1 MIPGSLPCSQRRMC
15 CVEKPSVCLEVDRKQ
30 LEVGFTPSVKAASCA
45 LSERVRGG
53 RRGHRPRLCHVSA
66 FLNPG
71 ISAPLVAQQVK
82 DLPARQEAPVP
93 FLGLGGRIGT
103 HSSILAWRIPW
114 TEEPGRLQFMGSQ
127 RVGYDGATFTSHLH
141 FQLDSQIETSYFLFI
156 SNKGRRT

>member
-1 MIPGSLPCSQRRMC
+1 MFTAEGVLCREAQCLP
-15 CVEKPSVCLEVDRKQ
+15 EVDRKQ

-45 LSERVRGG
+45 LSERLRGG
-53 RRGHRPRLCHVSA
+53 RRGRRPRLCHARA

-71 ISAPLVAQQVK
+71 IPASLVAQLIQ

-93 FLGLGGRIGT
+93 FLGLGGRIGA
-103 HSSILAWRIPW
+103 HSSTLAWRIPW

-141 FQLDSQIETSYFLFI
+141 FQLDSQMETSYFLFI
-156 SNKGRRT
+156 SSKGRRT